1 LRFRSGS
8 AHNLAAMSE
17 QEEGPAAGPAGA
29 AGTEDERKMI
39 NAAIVI
45 QRRMRGILARKRAR
59 ARKHQLEVLKVG
71 PGEGS
76 ILHRLEVRAATKI
89 QARARGMLQ
98 RKRLREK
105 AALEQGEAAKDK
117 GKPSGEKPDPK
128 SLKTKKAAAEVESP
142 GAKGKNAK
150 APAKAAG
157 GKDPKQQPADGKVA
171 DGKAADGKAAAAAVA
186 PKDQP
191 LNEQDLKIKRALEK
205 ELDALKVDQMRL
217 KVQMEN
223 QKKRLE
229 TESQLRL
236 EATSRAEAAEE
247 ELRYFNTRPSAKSR
261 THDDD
266 LAKNKGLLAAAEER
280 FMIAEGM
287 QSRLQARIELLEK
300 DLADE
305 RRRNSAAAADL
316 KEKLAEAESSKS
328 NSEAR
333 LRMAQAEAL
342 RLKKYMEGMGRQRFE
357 ISNALQAAVT
367 ELNAKKREA
376 ERLRDTI
383 QTLTRKIDSFMLQEG
398 HRMSELASVKS
409 NISELRH
416 AADDK
421 CVRAHTRCS
430 SCLCDVFDRYSAIER
445 LEVQLRQE
453 SEGAKLQVAQKKR
466 TDDDFWNHWESEQ
479 QVHCIARAP
488 LTRSHACCLRA

>member
-1 LRFRSGS
+1 
-8 AHNLAAMSE
+8 MSDLE
-17 QEEGPAAGPAGA
+17 GGPAVGA
-29 AGTEDERKMI
+29 ADDAKMI

-59 ARKHQLEVLKVG
+59 ARKHQLEVLRVDAS
-71 PGEGS
+71 GEGS
-76 ILHRLEVRAATKI
+76 ILQRLEVRAAIKI

-98 RKRLREK
+98 RKRMREK
-105 AALEQGEAAKDK
+105 AALEKGAEVQDK
-117 GKPSGEKPDPK
+117 VDPPGEKSDPK
-128 SLKTKKAAAEVESP
+128 SLKVKKKAPEAESS
-142 GAKGKNAK
+142 GANVKNAK
-150 APAKAAG
+150 APN
-157 GKDPKQQPADGKVA
+157 
-171 DGKAADGKAAAAAVA
+171 KAAAAAGKDQKKLPADGKAGGGANAAVVA
-186 PKDQP
+186 PVKDA
-191 LNEQDLKIKRALEK
+191 LDEQDLKIKRALEK

-236 EATSRAEAAEE
+236 EATARAEAAEE

-261 THDDD
+261 NHDDE

-280 FMIAEGM
+280 FMVAEGM

-333 LRMAQAEAL
+333 LRMAQAETL
-342 RLKKYMEGMGRQRFE
+342 RLKKYMDGMGRQRFE

-398 HRMSELASVKS
+398 HRMSELASVKT

-421 CVRAHTRCS
+421 CELLPLVLVLSVRF
-430 SCLCDVFDRYSAIER
+430 L
-445 LEVQLRQE
+445 
-453 SEGAKLQVAQKKR
+453 
-466 TDDDFWNHWESEQ
+466 
-479 QVHCIARAP
+479 
-488 LTRSHACCLRA
+488 

>member
-1 LRFRSGS
+1 
-8 AHNLAAMSE
+8 MSE
-17 QEEGPAAGPAGA
+17 QDAQPPAIAAEES
-29 AGTEDERKMI
+29 KMI

-59 ARKHQLEVLKVG
+59 ARRRQLEVLKVEAT
-71 PGEGS
+71 GEGS
-76 ILHRLEVRAATKI
+76 VLQRLEVRAAIKI

-98 RKRLREK
+98 RKRTREK
-105 AALEQGEAAKDK
+105 ALALEPGAPQDGK
-117 GKPSGEKPDPK
+117 GKQPGEKSDVK
-128 SLKTKKAAAEVESP
+128 SLKSKSAVGGDSP
-142 GAKGKNAK
+142 VASGKNAK
-150 APAKAAG
+150 AASKPTAAKDQ
-157 GKDPKQQPADGKVA
+157 KKLPV
-171 DGKAADGKAAAAAVA
+171 DGKAAVVPSAAAAAPA
-186 PKDQP
+186 KDV
-191 LNEQDLKIKRALEK
+191 LNDQDLKIKRALEK

-236 EATSRAEAAEE
+236 EATARAEAAEE
-247 ELRYFNTRPSAKSR
+247 ELRYFNTRPSANNR
-261 THDDD
+261 RHDDD
-266 LAKNKGLLAAAEER
+266 VAKSKGLLAAAEER
-280 FMIAEGM
+280 FMVAEGM

-305 RRRNSAAAADL
+305 RRRNSAAAVDL
-316 KEKLAEAESSKS
+316 KEKLAQAESTKS

-333 LRMAQAEAL
+333 LRMAQAETL
-342 RLKKYMEGMGRQRFE
+342 RLKKYMEGMGKQRFD

-383 QTLTRKIDSFMLQEG
+383 QTLTRKIDSFMMQEG
-398 HRMSELASVKS
+398 HRMSELASVKT

-421 CVRAHTRCS
+421 CDEQPIIRTQN
-430 SCLCDVFDRYSAIER
+430 LFAIMF
-445 LEVQLRQE
+445 
-453 SEGAKLQVAQKKR
+453 
-466 TDDDFWNHWESEQ
+466 TWY
-479 QVHCIARAP
+479 
-488 LTRSHACCLRA
+488 

>member
-1 LRFRSGS
+1 MKGGMPQPSLPLHFSKNS
-8 AHNLAAMSE
+8 AAMSA
-17 QEEGPAAGPAGA
+17 QEGGATAEGGGIAGA
-29 AGTEDERKMI
+29 EDERKMI

-59 ARKHQLEVLKVG
+59 ARKRQLEVLKVG

-76 ILHRLEVRAATKI
+76 IVHRLEVRAATKI

-105 AALEQGEAAKDK
+105 AALEQGAAAKDK
-117 GKPSGEKPDPK
+117 GKPSGEKSDPK
-128 SLKTKKAAAEVESP
+128 SLKSKKAAEVESP

-157 GKDPKQQPADGKVA
+157 GKDSKQQQPADGKAAAVA
-171 DGKAADGKAAAAAVA
+171 SAAAAAA
-186 PKDQP
+186 PKEQP
-191 LNEQDLKIKRALEK
+191 VNEQDLKIKRALEK

-217 KVQMEN
+217 KVQMDN

-236 EATSRAEAAEE
+236 EATARAEAAEE

-261 THDDD
+261 THDDE

-316 KEKLAEAESSKS
+316 KEKLQEAEAAKA
-328 NSEAR
+328 NSEGR
-333 LRMAQAEAL
+333 LRMAQAETL

-398 HRMSELASVKS
+398 HRMSELASVKT

-421 CVRAHTRCS
+421 CVCALVAAVLCVT
-430 SCLCDVFDRYSAIER
+430 CLDRYSAIER

-453 SEGAKLQVAQKKR
+453 SEGAKLQV
-466 TDDDFWNHWESEQ
+466 H
-479 QVHCIARAP
+479 V
-488 LTRSHACCLRA
+488 

>member
-1 LRFRSGS
+1 
-8 AHNLAAMSE
+8 MSD
-17 QEEGPAAGPAGA
+17 QDGGASAGA
-29 AGTEDERKMI
+29 ADDSRMI

-45 QRRMRGILARKRAR
+45 QRRMRGILARKRTR
-59 ARKHQLEVLKVG
+59 ARRRQLEVLKVDAN
-71 PGEGS
+71 GEGS
-76 ILHRLEVRAATKI
+76 IMHRLEVRAAIKI

-98 RKRLREK
+98 RKRMREK
-105 AALEQGEAAKDK
+105 AVLEQGAKVEDK
-117 GKPSGEKPDPK
+117 VKPAGEKSDPK
-128 SLKTKKAAAEVESP
+128 SSKSKKAAEEESHV
-142 GAKGKNAK
+142 AKGKSVPKASAK
-150 APAKAAG
+150 PAV
-157 GKDPKQQPADGKVA
+157 GKDQKKPNADGKVA
-171 DGKAADGKAAAAAVA
+171 APDNGAAATPA
-186 PKDQP
+186 KDV
-191 LNEQDLKIKRALEK
+191 LDEQDLKLKRALEK

-229 TESQLRL
+229 SESQLRL
-236 EATSRAEAAEE
+236 EATARAEAAEE
-247 ELRYFNTRPSAKSR
+247 ELRYFNTRPSVKSR
-261 THDDD
+261 AHDDE

-280 FMIAEGM
+280 FMLSEGM

-316 KEKLAEAESSKS
+316 KEKLAEAETTKS

-333 LRMAQAEAL
+333 LRMAQAETL
-342 RLKKYMEGMGRQRFE
+342 RLKKYMEGMGKQRFE

-383 QTLTRKIDSFMLQEG
+383 QTLTRKIDSFMMQEG
-398 HRMSELASVKS
+398 HRMSELASVKT

-421 CVRAHTRCS
+421 CDRARA
-430 SCLCDVFDRYSAIER
+430 LVPFYLFCDALNRYSAIER

-466 TDDDFWNHWESEQ
+466 TDDDFWSHWESQQ
-479 QVHCIARAP
+479 QVRIAM
-488 LTRSHACCLRA
+488 

>member
-1 LRFRSGS
+1 
-8 AHNLAAMSE
+8 MSD
-17 QEEGPAAGPAGA
+17 QDGGASAGA
-29 AGTEDERKMI
+29 ADDSKMI

-45 QRRMRGILARKRAR
+45 QRRMRGILARKRTR
-59 ARKHQLEVLKVG
+59 ARKRQLEVLKVDAN
-71 PGEGS
+71 GEGS
-76 ILHRLEVRAATKI
+76 VMHRLEVRAAIKI

-98 RKRLREK
+98 RKRMREK
-105 AALEQGEAAKDK
+105 ALLEQGAKVEDK
-117 GKPSGEKPDPK
+117 VKPAGEKPDPK
-128 SLKTKKAAAEVESP
+128 SSKSKKAAEEESHV
-142 GAKGKNAK
+142 AKGKSAPKASAK
-150 APAKAAG
+150 PAV
-157 GKDPKQQPADGKVA
+157 GKDQKKPHADGKVA
-171 DGKAADGKAAAAAVA
+171 APDNGGAAAPA
-186 PKDQP
+186 KDV
-191 LNEQDLKIKRALEK
+191 LDEQDLKLKRALEK

-229 TESQLRL
+229 SESQLRL
-236 EATSRAEAAEE
+236 EATARAEAAEE
-247 ELRYFNTRPSAKSR
+247 ELRYFNTRPSVKSR
-261 THDDD
+261 AHDDE

-280 FMIAEGM
+280 FMLAEGM

-316 KEKLAEAESSKS
+316 KEKLAEAETTKS

-333 LRMAQAEAL
+333 LRMAQAETL
-342 RLKKYMEGMGRQRFE
+342 RLKKYMEGMGKQRFE

-383 QTLTRKIDSFMLQEG
+383 QTLTRKIDSFMMQEG
-398 HRMSELASVKS
+398 HRMSELASVKT

-421 CVRAHTRCS
+421 CDRARAPAPPFH
-430 SCLCDVFDRYSAIER
+430 LFCDASNRYSAIER

-466 TDDDFWNHWESEQ
+466 TDDDFWSHWESQQ
-479 QVHCIARAP
+479 QVHGAM
-488 LTRSHACCLRA
+488 